1 MSALLRIERLDIER
15 WGRASGFDL
24 DLSAGNFLVLFGLNE
39 SGKSSV
45 ATALAWLIAGPGTQ
59 GVLQRFG
66 ADKEV
71 LRARLQGT
79 LGSDQLTVKAR
90 ATVTAQRPGTDARET
105 LEATIG
111 TTSLSREELTR
122 RLGGGDFTGY
132 RRHYWVEALRVAD
145 GDDLQENV
153 SVQAMFGGVNP
164 FGEADRLGKKA
175 RSYLG
180 ASRGTAAAGSARN
193 LHDQV
198 RGLDRKLLG
207 LPDTKSQW
215 ARIDGEL
222 SGKTAQLKAIRPR
235 IDELNAEM
243 RSVELA
249 AAAFSD
255 GLIGARYAA
264 SQALAAAPE
273 PSSADRRV
281 HEQASLAGSKIG
293 DLQALEGQRN
303 SALERYGAA
312 IAALNEDWRSLADG
326 RALGEAGIG
335 EATEAEARLRVC
347 SGDLATAEEEVVRA
361 ETVHRSC
368 QERHDQLSE
377 EWSNHAPE
385 ILSPE
390 ECLSLSASLES
401 SNGPTGAAAGAAASG
416 AGSVTSSR
424 RQKFA
429 ATGLGTGIAIAVAVL
444 SAMQGNWIAVA
455 LAGVG
460 AAALAR
466 LAINLRRSRSMPVEA
481 PDAALVDLA
490 RRFLE
495 VRDERDG
502 SARRLTE
509 ANGER
514 ARQRRRAGGAR
525 KEYRRV
531 LGALGAPADLVEK
544 FEPGAVQHLKAVSSV
559 QSTATALE
567 SAKGAQS
574 ERLGE
579 IHGLLAASVE
589 QADALRRDGSSA
601 AGESVLIADSPAGAE
616 PEDAPISNGVIPP
629 AGPRDAAEA
638 KSALEAAC
646 KRVDDHNKTMDL
658 YREAEDT
665 LNRALQYDEAALA
678 LIGESTPEALQVEQ
692 GTLRSERDDL
702 ITQRDELQEEID
714 ELRAERTGIEAPD
727 NQRVDLVLKSSELL
741 ARVEDGLVR
750 GLGHQLAERL
760 LREAAE
766 QHRRT
771 QQPELLRRTQELA
784 GEVADDW
791 RGISVNPHAATA
803 AGTSGR
809 SDNLLVDS
817 PRGEYTARRLSFG
830 ARSLLY
836 LTLRLAT
843 IEEQSKARGV
853 RLPLVLDDVLVGLD
867 DERAGRCVK
876 VLAEFS
882 GNHQTLLL
890 TCHERTA
897 DRARSAGAEI
907 LEIPPR

>member
-1 MSALLRIERLDIER
+1 MSAPLQIERLDIER

-24 DLSAGNFLVLFGLNE
+24 DLSAGNFLVLFGPNE

-59 GVLQRFG
+59 GVLHRFG

-71 LRARLQGT
+71 LQARLQGT
-79 LGSDQLTVKAR
+79 LGSDHLAVKAR
-90 ATVTAQRPGTDARET
+90 ATVTAQRPATGAREI

-111 TTSLSREELTR
+111 TTSLTREELTR

-164 FGEADRLGKKA
+164 FSEADGLGKKA
-175 RSYLG
+175 RSHLG

-198 RGLDRKLLG
+198 RDLGRKLLG

-222 SGKTAQLKAIRPR
+222 SGKTAQLKAIRQR

-255 GLIGARYAA
+255 GLIGARDAA

-273 PSSADRRV
+273 PSPADRRV
-281 HEQASLAGSKIG
+281 HEQASLAWSKIG
-293 DLQALEGQRN
+293 DLQASEGQRN
-303 SALERYGAA
+303 SALERYEAA

-401 SNGPTGAAAGAAASG
+401 SNGPAAAAAGAAASG
-416 AGSVTSSR
+416 AESVTSSR
-424 RQKFA
+424 RQQFV
-429 ATGLGTGIAIAVAVL
+429 ATGLGTGIVIAVAVL

-466 LAINLRRSRSMPVEA
+466 LAINLRRSRSMAVEV

-495 VRDERDG
+495 VRDERDD

-531 LGALGAPADLVEK
+531 LGALGVPAELVEK

-567 SAKGAQS
+567 SALGAQS

-579 IHGLLAASVE
+579 IQSLLAAAVE
-589 QADALRRDGSSA
+589 QADATRRDGSTA

-616 PEDAPISNGVIPP
+616 LEDAPISNGVILP

-646 KRVDDHNKTMDL
+646 KRVDDHSKAIDL
-658 YREAEDT
+658 CREAEDT

-727 NQRVDLVLKSSELL
+727 NQRVDLVLQRSELL
-741 ARVEDGLVR
+741 AQVEDGLVR

-803 AGTSGR
+803 AETSRR

-867 DERAGRCVK
+867 DERAERCVK